1 MISIQRSAGV
11 LGLNGYMIDVEV
23 DIGRGLPGFNIVG
36 LPERS
41 VKESKDRIRSAIINL
56 GLPFPSKRITVNMA
70 PADIKKEGSLFDLP
84 IAVGILIASG
94 TLKGPQ
100 FSCAMIGE
108 LALNG
113 RIKPVKGILPIVAGI
128 RHSGMNNVM
137 VPYENRHEASAIE
150 GMHIIP
156 VSSLQDACDII
167 SSRKQPVY
175 HTFEQPEHKELY
187 ELGFEDITGLELAKR
202 AVEIAASGGHNILM
216 IGSPGTGKTMLA
228 KAFLSIMP
236 LMNNEEALE
245 TTSIHS
251 IRGLLDCEAG
261 IIMKRPFRSPHH
273 TVSDAAMIGGGKDA
287 HPGEVSLA
295 HNGVLFLD
303 EFPEFSRNIIES
315 LRQPLEDGYVTV
327 SRAANTFAYPS
338 RFHLI
343 AAMNP
348 CKCGYYGDTTHVCTC
363 SQYDIQK
370 YLRRISG
377 PILDRIDIHIEVP
390 RIDLLSRRD
399 EKGESSVKV
408 RERVQSTVH
417 TQEERYSSLKSVR
430 RNAHLS
436 SRHVKKYCG
445 LNNSCLSL
453 LKSASDHYGFSPRSV
468 NKIIKVARTIADM
481 ESIPEICEEHIAEA
495 IQYRILDSK
504 YFYGF

>member
-1 MISIQRSAGV
+1 
-11 LGLNGYMIDVEV
+11 
-23 DIGRGLPGFNIVG
+23 
-36 LPERS
+36 
-41 VKESKDRIRSAIINL
+41 
-56 GLPFPSKRITVNMA
+56 
-70 PADIKKEGSLFDLP
+70 
-84 IAVGILIASG
+84 
-94 TLKGPQ
+94 
-100 FSCAMIGE
+100 
-108 LALNG
+108 
-113 RIKPVKGILPIVAGI
+113 
-128 RHSGMNNVM
+128 
-137 VPYENRHEASAIE
+137 
-150 GMHIIP
+150 
-156 VSSLQDACDII
+156 
-167 SSRKQPVY
+167 
-175 HTFEQPEHKELY
+175 
-187 ELGFEDITGLELAKR
+187 
-202 AVEIAASGGHNILM
+202 M

-251 IRGLLDCEAG
+251 IRGLLSSEAG

-408 RERVQSTVH
+408 RERVQNTVH
-417 TQEERYSSLKSVR
+417 TQEERYASLKSVR

-436 SRHVKKYCG
+436 SRHVKKYCD

-481 ESIPEICEEHIAEA
+481 ESIPDISEEHVAEA

>member
-1 MISIQRSAGV
+1 MISIQKSAGV
-11 LGLNGYMIDVEV
+11 LGLDGYVVDVEV

-41 VKESKDRIRSAIINL
+41 VKESKERIRSAIINL
-56 GLPFPSKRITVNMA
+56 GYNFPSKRITVNMA
-70 PADIKKEGSLFDLP
+70 PADIRKEGSLFDLP
-84 IAVGILIASG
+84 IAAGILIAAG
-94 TLKGPQ
+94 IIKGPQ

-113 RIKPVKGILPIVAGI
+113 RIKPVRGILPITAGLRKHGI
-128 RHSGMNNVM
+128 HNVM
-137 VPYENRHEASAIE
+137 VPYENRNEASVIN
-150 GMHIIP
+150 GMRIIP
-156 VSSLQDACDII
+156 VSNLQDACDII
-167 SSRKQPVY
+167 SSRKQPVF
-175 HTFEQPEHKELY
+175 HEFKDTDDKISY
-187 ELGFEDITGLELAKR
+187 ETGFEDITGLELAKR
-202 AVEIAASGGHNILM
+202 AAEIAASGGHNILL

-228 KAFLSIMP
+228 KSLPSILP
-236 LMNNEEALE
+236 VMNNDESIE
-245 TTSIHS
+245 TTAIHS
-251 IRGLLDCEAG
+251 IRGMLGREG
-261 IIMKRPFRSPHH
+261 IIRSRPFRSPHH
-273 TVSDAAMIGGGKDA
+273 SVSDAAMIGGGKDA

-303 EFPEFSRNIIES
+303 EFPEFSRNIIEA

-390 RIDLLSRRD
+390 RIDLLSRR
-399 EKGESSVKV
+399 EENPEASSVV
-408 RERVQSTVH
+408 RQRVISAVDI
-417 TQEERYSSLKSVR
+417 QEKRYASLKTAR

-436 SRHVKKYCG
+436 ARHMKKYCE
-445 LNNSCLSL
+445 LDKSCLSL
-453 LKSASDHYGFSPRSV
+453 LKSASDHYGFSPRST
-468 NKIIKVARTIADM
+468 NKVIKVARTIADM
-481 ESIPEICEEHIAEA
+481 EQKDSIAEEHIAEA